1 MNLYNKLKLLELF
14 DDGPTKS
21 YLAEVLSTNETVLVH
36 LLPHKDSPEYELIAR
51 YLSQLPPDTCKLI
64 LEQSEKDG
72 NSYVITEKPA
82 NFRGLRPWL
91 ENLLEAKRQSPDPLA
106 KAGFWKIPDPLSDTQ
121 EIAFTGPLQHPE
133 ASIRGLRPGLENL
146 PKAKRRNPD
155 PLAQARYWKIPDPL
169 SDTQEVRSTG
179 LFQSPKAPITP
190 DRQPKPATP
199 AEPFEAAKIGDTQA
213 PAAATKQG
221 GSTRTFAAPPPPP
234 PLPLAPAVTSVSGK
248 ATLPSTK
255 DANRPLILI
264 LAGLL
269 AIAIAL
275 IAIFAL
281 KR

>member
-121 EIAFTGPLQHPE
+121 E
-133 ASIRGLRPGLENL
+133 
-146 PKAKRRNPD
+146 
-155 PLAQARYWKIPDPL
+155 
-169 SDTQEVRSTG
+169 VRSTG

-221 GSTRTFAAPPPPP
+221 GSTRTFAAPAPPP

-255 DANRPLILI
+255 DANRPLMLI